1 MSWKPAAPRSEK
13 IIRNAIAKQNVN
25 IRDVNAKHS
34 IIIRNVIAKQNM
46 IQQKASGQKPEAFS
60 DRFVLALS
68 GIHYKIKVT
77 QK

>member
-13 IIRNAIAKQNVN
+13 IIRNATAKQNE
-25 IRDVNAKHS
+25 
-34 IIIRNVIAKQNM
+34 
-46 IQQKASGQKPEAFS
+46 IQQKASEQKPEAFL

-68 GIHYKIKVT
+68 RIHYKIKVT